1 MQADLAQHG
10 RPINGVERVAE
21 IHLQEA
27 FVNMAGVPLHP
38 LPGSVDGGLGAQGD
52 GDTNLKRP
60 EVLRGGLTH
69 RAAEALASQTTP
81 GFTNGDGRQPPSA
94 KREGWPRPGGGPTQG
109 EPRHAQEDESPR

>member
-1 MQADLAQHG
+1 MVEEKSGVMVVAPLGPWRKPRHVQADLAQHG

-60 EVLRGGLTH
+60 EVLRGGLTPA
-69 RAAEALASQTTP
+69 RRRQVSPTAM
-81 GFTNGDGRQPPSA
+81 GR
-94 KREGWPRPGGGPTQG
+94 R
-109 EPRHAQEDESPR
+109 SPAPFGKA